1 MNPYKYSHK
10 YSHQIEDKSKH
21 HEDHK
26 DHRKDRSYNI
36 KGNSKYMMKLVFNP
50 DEETVKEDA
59 NLATGFNVQTQAK
72 SDSTRKIHYINCGY
86 AAAAAVGVISIV
98 LPLLL

>member
-1 MNPYKYSHK
+1 
-10 YSHQIEDKSKH
+10 
-21 HEDHK
+21 
-26 DHRKDRSYNI
+26 
-36 KGNSKYMMKLVFNP
+36 MMVPAFNP

-59 NLATGFNVQTQAK
+59 NLAPGINVQTQAK

-86 AAAAAVGVISIV
+86 AATAVGVISIV